1 MFIKKKKKLVII
13 CCLIFILGASGVWWA
28 KKNKNWIFADGIPIL
43 MYHAIGDPPNGTDK
57 NMTGWYVSK
66 EKFKEQMEYLKKNDY
81 DLISFDDLRNAKR
94 YKKPIIVTFDDG
106 YENNM
111 IAYKILN
118 ELKDSKFK
126 PKATLFMIAS
136 LIDQPNYLNQNQLKQ
151 LSQSEIFSIQSHTG
165 SHINLTDSTV
175 NFQLEYEETNKKISK
190 ITEKNVYILSYPFG
204 AFNDESLNQAK
215 KYYKYAV
222 TMGHDRFKLK
232 DEKNELYKIK
242 RLTISGHDSILK
254 FILMVR

>member
-1 MFIKKKKKLVII
+1 MIILCLMFIFGITGL
-13 CCLIFILGASGVWWA
+13 WWA
-28 KKNKNWIFADGIPIL
+28 KENKNWIFADGIPIL

-57 NMTGWYVSK
+57 NMTGWYVSE
-66 EKFKEQMEYLKKNDY
+66 EKFKEQMEYLKNNDY
-81 DLISFDDLRNAKR
+81 DFITFDELKNAKR

-136 LIDQPNYLNQNQLKQ
+136 LINQPNYLNQNQLKK
-151 LSQSEIFSIQSHTG
+151 LSQSEIFSVQSHTG
-165 SHINLTDSTV
+165 SHINLTDSIV
-175 NFQLEYEETNKKISK
+175 DFQLEYEETNKKISK
-190 ITEKNVYILSYPFG
+190 ITGKNVYILSYPFG
-204 AFNDESLNQAK
+204 AFNDESVNQAK

-222 TMGHDRFKLK
+222 AMGHDRFKLQNEK
-232 DEKNELYKIK
+232 DELYKIK
-242 RLTISGHDSILK
+242 RLTISGHDSMWK

>member
-1 MFIKKKKKLVII
+1 MII
-13 CCLIFILGASGVWWA
+13 ICLIFVLGGSGLWWA
-28 KKNKNWIFADGIPIL
+28 KENKNWIFADGIPIL
-43 MYHAIGDPPNGTDK
+43 MYHAIGDPPKGTDK

-66 EKFKEQMEYLKKNDY
+66 EKFKEQMEYLKKNNY
-81 DLISFDDLRNAKR
+81 DLISFDELRQAKK

-111 IAYKILN
+111 IAYKILS

-126 PKATLFMIAS
+126 PKVTLFMIAS

-151 LSQSEIFSIQSHTG
+151 LSESEIFSIQSHTG
-165 SHINLTDSTV
+165 SHIKLTDSTV

-190 ITEKNVYILSYPFG
+190 ITGKNVYILSYPFG

-232 DEKNELYKIK
+232 DEKDELYKIK

>member
-1 MFIKKKKKLVII
+1 
-13 CCLIFILGASGVWWA
+13 
-28 KKNKNWIFADGIPIL
+28 
-43 MYHAIGDPPNGTDK
+43 
-57 NMTGWYVSK
+57 
-66 EKFKEQMEYLKKNDY
+66 
-81 DLISFDDLRNAKR
+81 
-94 YKKPIIVTFDDG
+94 
-106 YENNM
+106 M

-118 ELKDSKFK
+118 ELKDGKFK

-165 SHINLTDSTV
+165 SHINLTDSIV
-175 NFQLEYEETNKKISK
+175 DFQQEYEETNKKISK

-222 TMGHDRFKLK
+222 AMGHDRFKLQ
-232 DEKNELYKIK
+232 DEKDELYKIK
-242 RLTISGHDSILK
+242 RLTISGHDSMWK

>member
-1 MFIKKKKKLVII
+1 MFIKKNKKLVII
-13 CCLIFILGASGVWWA
+13 LCLLFILGITGLWWA
-28 KKNKNWIFADGIPIL
+28 KENKNWIFADGIPIL
-43 MYHAIGDPPNGTDK
+43 MYHAIGNPPNGTDK
-57 NMTGWYVSK
+57 NMTGWYVS
-66 EKFKEQMEYLKKNDY
+66 EEQFKEQMEYLKNNDY
-81 DLISFDDLRNAKR
+81 DFITFDELKNAKR

-118 ELKDSKFK
+118 ELKDGKFK
-126 PKATLFMIAS
+126 PKATLFMISS

-165 SHINLTDSTV
+165 SHINLTDSIV
-175 NFQLEYEETNKKISK
+175 DFQQEYEETNKKISK

-215 KYYKYAV
+215 NYYKYAV
-222 TMGHDRFKLK
+222 AMGHDRFKLQ
-232 DEKNELYKIK
+232 DEKDELYKIK
-242 RLTISGHDSILK
+242 RLTISGHDSMWK